1 MLVVT
6 AADAAA
12 VTVDVVD
19 VVDVDVVATPLHFV
33 IQYNRLCSFLGEV
46 GSLLPSYI
54 LCIVAGSRPVNDI
67 WECLFSEPTN
77 SSQLVSLTRKH
88 IIQFCCLKIMDMNFK
103 ISQNECLMFV
113 TKFKGGD
120 TKSVPQQTKCFYL
133 HLFHSFIVVVAICGI
148 CGES

>member
-12 VTVDVVD
+12 VTVDVV
-19 VVDVDVVATPLHFV
+19 VVVAVVVDVVATPLYFV
-33 IQYNRLCSFLGEV
+33 IQYNRLCSLLGEV

-54 LCIVAGSRPVNDI
+54 LCIVAGSRPTNDI

-88 IIQFCCLKIMDMNFK
+88 IIQFHCLQIMYVNFQ
-103 ISQNECLMFV
+103 IS
-113 TKFKGGD
+113 
-120 TKSVPQQTKCFYL
+120 
-133 HLFHSFIVVVAICGI
+133 
-148 CGES
+148 

>member
-12 VTVDVVD
+12 VTVDVVVVFV

-33 IQYNRLCSFLGEV
+33 IQYNRLCSLLGEV

-54 LCIVAGSRPVNDI
+54 LCIVAGSRPTNDI
-67 WECLFSEPTN
+67 WECLLSEPTN

-88 IIQFCCLKIMDMNFK
+88 IIQFNCLEIMYVNFE
-103 ISQNECLMFV
+103 IS
-113 TKFKGGD
+113 
-120 TKSVPQQTKCFYL
+120 
-133 HLFHSFIVVVAICGI
+133 
-148 CGES
+148 